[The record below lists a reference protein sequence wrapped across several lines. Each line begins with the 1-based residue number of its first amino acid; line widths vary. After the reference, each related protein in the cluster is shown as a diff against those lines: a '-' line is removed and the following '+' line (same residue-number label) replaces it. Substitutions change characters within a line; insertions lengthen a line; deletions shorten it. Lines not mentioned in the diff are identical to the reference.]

1 MWAARREAEGSTQG
15 LPAKYAEELQR
26 NILGTVVLPGDPEY
40 NADRM
45 LSNPRFSA
53 CPEVIVYCEVEADV
67 AECLRVARALLM
79 AVVVRSGGHS
89 TAGFSSQNGFLID
102 VSRMN
107 DVCITPEAL
116 RAWVG
121 PGTNFG
127 KFNAKLQTYDLHT
140 PGGACPDVCVG
151 GYMQGGGYGF
161 TARIFGMNCD
171 QVEEIRVML
180 TDGRIVHASAD
191 LNPDL
196 FWAVR
201 GGTGSNFGVLLAVK
215 YRLYRGSNFSGF
227 SVRWSMQ
234 TDDGTAKAAQSLAWL
249 QENFMRTGA
258 PDTLG
263 YQMIWAFEGPTG
275 QPKEPVLL
283 MRGVYRGSRE
293 DLQAVLSPVLDLP
306 GATLQALYDPQP
318 YVDLNR
324 ILLSEPYEVP
334 EFPADMTPMPP
345 PEAKISRYVAKPVSA
360 DGWKQLLDYF
370 RSSPSPYTIAA
381 MEIYGGAIAR
391 MPVRGNAF
399 LHRDVYCDLF
409 FDVFWLTE
417 QEEEQ
422 MMQFIKG
429 WEETFA
435 PHWTGQSYQNYPS
448 PDNPGFAEQYWGDNY
463 WLLRLIKGKYDPLN
477 LLRFPQSIAPLEWH
491 PPGPGFPPG
500 FKGFEDP
507 IQAAAG

>member
-1 MWAARREAEGSTQG
+1 
-15 LPAKYAEELQR
+15 
-26 NILGTVVLPGDPEY
+26 
-40 NADRM
+40 M

-53 CPEVIVYCEVEADV
+53 FPEVIVYCEVEADV
-67 AECLRVARALLM
+67 AECLRVARALSM

-180 TDGRIVHASAD
+180 TDGRIVHANAE

-201 GGTGSNFGVLLAVK
+201 GGTGSNFGILLAVK
-215 YRLYRGSNFSGF
+215 YRLYRGSKFSGF

-234 TDDGTAKAAQSLAWL
+234 TDEGTAKAAQSLAWL

-275 QPKEPVLL
+275 QAKEPVLL

-293 DLQAVLSPVLDLP
+293 DLQEVLNPVLALP

-318 YVDLNR
+318 YIDLNR

-391 MPVRGNAF
+391 MPISGNAF
-399 LHRDVYCDLF
+399 FHRDVYCDLF

-429 WEETFA
+429 WEQVFA

-448 PDNPGFAEQYWGDNY
+448 PENPGFAEQYWGDKY
-463 WLLRLIKGKYDPLN
+463 WLLRLIKGKYDPID